1 MTLSIHSAPACDIRI
16 PGAGW
21 FHPFD
26 GRKFSRAL
34 QMAQTTHPTDVA
46 SRLRMITGPL
56 GEAELRLVHTADYLA
71 SLQQSRTIA
80 RILEV
85 GALNWIP
92 ASLLHRWILH
102 PMLMACAGTRD
113 AAISALKSG
122 GTAVCLGGGFH
133 HAHADHG
140 EGFCVF
146 ADIPIAIRA
155 LIANGSLSAHD
166 EVLVIDL
173 DAHRGNGFE
182 SICHD
187 WPVHFFDLYNFQA
200 YPGLY
205 DAEPERFPFLIPMRS
220 GEDDRGYLATLGSEL
235 PNFLDAHPRA
245 KLVFFNAGTDVVA
258 GDPLGRL
265 ALTEDGVFKRDALVF
280 AELRRRKLPTV
291 MVTSGGYTSASH
303 RLIART
309 LIHLITEE
317 SAASF
322 DRTT

>member
-16 PGAGW
+16 PGAAW

-34 QMAQTTHPTDVA
+34 RLVRTAHPADVA
-46 SRLRMITGPL
+46 SLLQTITNPMSDT
-56 GEAELRLVHTADYLA
+56 ELRLVHTADYLA
-71 SLQQSRTIA
+71 SLQHSRTIA

-85 GALNWIP
+85 AALRWVP
-92 ASLLHRWILH
+92 ASLLQRWILH

-113 AAISALKSG
+113 AALSAISTG

-146 ADIPIAIRA
+146 ADIPIAIRM
-155 LIANGSLSAHD
+155 LISNGTLSAHD

-200 YPGLY
+200 YPGLS
-205 DAEPERFPFLIPMRS
+205 DADDCTFRLHTVLLAARLFAVRF
-220 GEDDRGYLATLGSEL
+220 D
-235 PNFLDAHPRA
+235 
-245 KLVFFNAGTDVVA
+245 
-258 GDPLGRL
+258 
-265 ALTEDGVFKRDALVF
+265 KRIS
-280 AELRRRKLPTV
+280 P
-291 MVTSGGYTSASH
+291 
-303 RLIART
+303 
-309 LIHLITEE
+309 
-317 SAASF
+317 
-322 DRTT
+322 